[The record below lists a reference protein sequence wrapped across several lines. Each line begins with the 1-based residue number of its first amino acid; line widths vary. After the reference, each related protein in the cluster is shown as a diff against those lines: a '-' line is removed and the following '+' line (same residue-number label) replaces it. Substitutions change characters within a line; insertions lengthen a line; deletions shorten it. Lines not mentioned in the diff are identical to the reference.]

1 MAHKFINFLAT
12 LVIIAGLVISM
23 TAPWWVVWLIC
34 FPIMYGAILV
44 VLSKKGWIKNF

>member
-1 MAHKFINFLAT
+1 MRNLINILAT
-12 LVIIAGLVISM
+12 LVIIAGLTLS
-23 TAPWWVVWLIC
+23 TFAPWWVVWFIL